1 MYTAGSGKFSS
12 DRTIREYAEDIW
24 WVHLN
29 GEGEGAC
36 NAVLSDSGL
45 TLLRRAHQAGTLPT
59 LSEHR
64 MLSSSSVF
72 MAPPLTLGSL
82 CSALQ
87 GREARAALG
96 VDGCTARPCI

>member
-1 MYTAGSGKFSS
+1 MQFSV
-12 DRTIREYAEDIW
+12 TQ
-24 WVHLN
+24 
-29 GEGEGAC
+29 
-36 NAVLSDSGL
+36 DS
-45 TLLRRAHQAGTLPT
+45 LLRRAHQAGTLPT

-64 MLSSSSVF
+64 MLSSSSSVF